1 MNFHNG
7 HKLLLI
13 DDEESLK
20 KENITLDDYTKEF
33 DNNIQKLD
41 KLKALIE
48 EEMIK
53 IDNAYESVDKEVTK
67 SYEIK
72 KEKLNEEENE
82 LKETLKI
89 EVTKIKEK
97 FEICLSEINNLSKIS
112 DKILKGVKNLE
123 NEEKNMNKTL
133 SYISKINKS
142 QKEMKRLFQE
152 LMKNIKISYIENEG
166 KIKYDEY
173 YFSGI
178 PIPEKIKFE
187 FDEMNNLKVFW
198 NMENIKILNI
208 DHKEIKYRIEIRKEG
223 EKFNQINID
232 NKTSYLINNL
242 EKNSNYEIRICSVYK
257 DLFSNWSKLYKINTF
272 IDSKILLQSEI
283 GNEHS
288 NKSHERSGNKNF
300 ESIYRGTRDGS
311 VKGLF
316 DLNNN
321 KSESKGFSLFNN
333 EKKNENENEKNPI
346 FDDESKSIFGNMIL
360 KDTTEPMMGN
370 MEEGKKKDSKQEDF
384 FGNSNANLVNS
395 KQKMN
400 SLFKGDNNNSIFNT
414 EPRNERGGLFN
425 QNNQVSKA
433 INQQSLFNFNN
444 PDNQNT
450 LLGKVNPF
458 LNSNSKSKNQST
470 TSLFGNENQNK
481 DKNNTPNLSFLGN
494 ISGGNNSLFGA
505 PKTGNKFFS

>member
-1 MNFHNG
+1 MDLRCPDHFSTPMILFCVDEKGNYIFFIFEIYIELCCTHCHFMNFHNG

-72 KEKLNEEENE
+72 KEKLNKEENE

-133 SYISKINKS
+133 SYVSKINKS

-173 YFSGI
+173 YFNGI

-198 NMENIKILNI
+198 NIENIKILNI

-232 NKTSYLINNL
+232 NKTSYLINN
-242 EKNSNYEIRICSVYK
+242 
-257 DLFSNWSKLYKINTF
+257 F
-272 IDSKILLQSEI
+272 
-283 GNEHS
+283 
-288 NKSHERSGNKNF
+288 
-300 ESIYRGTRDGS
+300 
-311 VKGLF
+311 
-316 DLNNN
+316 
-321 KSESKGFSLFNN
+321 
-333 EKKNENENEKNPI
+333 
-346 FDDESKSIFGNMIL
+346 
-360 KDTTEPMMGN
+360 
-370 MEEGKKKDSKQEDF
+370 
-384 FGNSNANLVNS
+384 
-395 KQKMN
+395 
-400 SLFKGDNNNSIFNT
+400 
-414 EPRNERGGLFN
+414 
-425 QNNQVSKA
+425 
-433 INQQSLFNFNN
+433 
-444 PDNQNT
+444 
-450 LLGKVNPF
+450 
-458 LNSNSKSKNQST
+458 
-470 TSLFGNENQNK
+470 
-481 DKNNTPNLSFLGN
+481 
-494 ISGGNNSLFGA
+494 
-505 PKTGNKFFS
+505 